1 MLEEALQ
8 QLQKELAEQL
18 GARLKPVTDG
28 QEAIRQQY
36 LKILETVQAG
46 TSGLREE
53 NRELRRRQE
62 RLISDVTDT
71 RRDLATARTELAQTL
86 LAPPSPTPPA
96 GAAAPAV
103 VPRPEHTAAP
113 EAESLPLSDTDASA
127 ESDEEPMNHHE
138 SAPVPHA
145 SDDRPAGVGPG
156 NADGQE
162 VLKRAAAAA
171 YRGSA
176 PAAVAEPVVPV
187 QTRRQEQPA
196 EGLAPEVQHGVR
208 LMKAAGVALAEL
220 VCHRDTWEYLTGLST
235 NQTHFRTPPNVDDIK
250 DGRVRVALSGR
261 SLIALLIALWNTRD
275 QAEFLTADWALAA
288 TAYDRFA
295 DELDTVER
303 GTQHTVRITLDD
315 GAPVTQPGPAGT
327 AAEPGTAG
335 K

>member
-1 MLEEALQ
+1 MRKADFGNALQ
-8 QLQKELAEQL
+8 ELQDKWAKQLEAQ
-18 GARLKPVTDG
+18 LKPVTDG

-62 RLISDVTDT
+62 RLISDVTEARQDVS
-71 RRDLATARTELAQTL
+71 AVRTELAQVL
-86 LAPPSPTPPA
+86 LAAPTPP
-96 GAAAPAV
+96 
-103 VPRPEHTAAP
+103 PENTAAP
-113 EAESLPLSDTDASA
+113 TAETRPVPDTEAPAES
-127 ESDEEPMNHHE
+127 EEEPMNHTE
-138 SAPVPHA
+138 PGPVPHA
-145 SDDRPAGVGPG
+145 SAIRPAGADPQNG
-156 NADGQE
+156 NGQE
-162 VLKRAAAAA
+162 ALKRAAAAA

-176 PAAVAEPVVPV
+176 PAASGPVIP
-187 QTRRQEQPA
+187 QQARRQEQPAA

-275 QAEFLTADWALAA
+275 EAEFLTADWALAA

-295 DELDTVER
+295 AELDTVGR

-315 GAPVTQPGPAGT
+315 GAPVAQPEPAGAGSET
-327 AAEPGTAG
+327 GTPD

>member
-1 MLEEALQ
+1 MRKADFEKALQ
-8 QLQKELAEQL
+8 GLQKELAGQL
-18 GARLKPVTDG
+18 EAQLKPVTDR
-28 QEAIRQQY
+28 QEAIHQQY

-46 TSGLREE
+46 TSGLCEE

-71 RRDLATARTELAQTL
+71 RRDLATARTELAQAL
-86 LAPPSPTPPA
+86 LAAPPPA
-96 GAAAPAV
+96 PPENTDAPAAET
-103 VPRPEHTAAP
+103 RPLP
-113 EAESLPLSDTDASA
+113 ETDTSSES
-127 ESDEEPMNHHE
+127 EEEPMNHSE
-138 SAPVPHA
+138 PGPVPHT
-145 SDDRPAGVGPG
+145 SDIRPAGVGPQNG
-156 NADGQE
+156 NGQD
-162 VLKRAAAAA
+162 VLKQAAAAA
-171 YRGSA
+171 YRGTA
-176 PAAVAEPVVPV
+176 PATQSGPVIPP
-187 QTRRQEQPA
+187 QARRQEQFVV

-261 SLIALLIALWNTRD
+261 SLIALLIALWDTRD
-275 QAEFLTADWALAA
+275 KAEFLTADWALAA

-295 DELDTVER
+295 NELDTVGR

-315 GAPVTQPGPAGT
+315 GAPVARPKLVEASAETGT
-327 AAEPGTAG
+327 PD

>member
-1 MLEEALQ
+1 MRKADFENALKK
-8 QLQKELAEQL
+8 LQKEWAGQL
-18 GARLKPVTDG
+18 EAQLKPVTDG

-53 NRELRRRQE
+53 NRELRRQE
-62 RLISDVTDT
+62 RLISDVTEARQDVST
-71 RRDLATARTELAQTL
+71 VRTELAQAL
-86 LAPPSPTPPA
+86 L
-96 GAAAPAV
+96 AAPA
-103 VPRPEHTAAP
+103 PPPGNTAAP
-113 EAESLPLSDTDASA
+113 TAETRPLPDTEAPAES
-127 ESDEEPMNHHE
+127 EEEPMNHTE
-138 SAPVPHA
+138 PGPVPHA
-145 SDDRPAGVGPG
+145 SAIRPAGADPENG
-156 NADGQE
+156 NSQE
-162 VLKRAAAAA
+162 ALKRAAAAA

-176 PAAVAEPVVPV
+176 PTAQSGLVIPQQA
-187 QTRRQEQPA
+187 RRQEQPA
-196 EGLAPEVQHGVR
+196 TEGLAPEVQHGVR

-261 SLIALLIALWNTRD
+261 SLIALLIALWDTRD
-275 QAEFLTADWALAA
+275 KAEFLTADWALAA

-295 DELDTVER
+295 AELDTVGR

-315 GAPVTQPGPAGT
+315 GTPVAQPEPAGAGSET
-327 AAEPGTAG
+327 GTPD

>member
-1 MLEEALQ
+1 MRKADFENAVQELQ
-8 QLQKELAEQL
+8 NELAGQL
-18 GARLKPVTDG
+18 EAQLKPVTDG

-62 RLISDVTDT
+62 RLISDVTEARQDVST
-71 RRDLATARTELAQTL
+71 VRTELAQAR
-86 LAPPSPTPPA
+86 LAAPSPPPENT
-96 GAAAPAV
+96 AAPAAETH
-103 VPRPEHTAAP
+103 PLPDTDTP
-113 EAESLPLSDTDASA
+113 AES
-127 ESDEEPMNHHE
+127 EEEPMNHSE
-138 SAPVPHA
+138 PGPVPHA
-145 SDDRPAGVGPG
+145 SAVRPAGTGPESG
-156 NADGQE
+156 NGQE
-162 VLKRAAAAA
+162 ALKRAAAAA
-171 YRGSA
+171 YRGAA
-176 PAAVAEPVVPV
+176 PAAQSGPVIP
-187 QTRRQEQPA
+187 QQARRQEQPAA

-261 SLIALLIALWNTRD
+261 SLIALLIALWDTRD
-275 QAEFLTADWALAA
+275 EAEFLTADWALAA

-295 DELDTVER
+295 AELDTVGQ

-315 GAPVTQPGPAGT
+315 GAPVAQPELVETGAEAGT
-327 AAEPGTAG
+327 PD